1 MTEMAAPNLTDSW
14 VLDWEETTVKR
25 HLVLYATQIVLFA
38 PTAIPPQQQ
47 LPMLGAMLGS
57 RRTQLRQAAAASLRH
72 LSECNPGTQPLRHM
86 RSSAWLPCLVQIAD
100 MESH

>member
-14 VLDWEETTVKR
+14 ALDWEETTVKR

-38 PTAIPPQQQ
+38 PTAVPPQQQ

-57 RRTQLRQAAAASLRH
+57 RHTQLRQAAAASLRH
-72 LSECNPGTQPLRHM
+72 LSECNPGTKPDPRIARWSIHN
-86 RSSAWLPCLVQIAD
+86 SSILFTSKLYL
-100 MESH
+100 